1 MKKYTTQIIYLFAIA
16 CLCLACKPKQI
27 SQTGPKASAGPTPVR
42 DITVQFLDSLDAS
55 KAVLIDN
62 TNQIFSRLT
71 KVDMC
76 IQMKGDCA
84 DDESTESI
92 LKRYKKYLQ
101 EDVTNFT
108 DKEIEWLGGL
118 WAEAVN
124 LCNSLNKN
132 ILPSD
137 VKLIKS
143 KGTYYGGDAF
153 YTRENCIVIPSERI
167 ALRESNAML
176 SVLLHE
182 IFHLYSRAQPAK
194 QAALYDIIGFKNIGD
209 SRDLIIGSPLKERI
223 LSNPDG
229 PNFAYGIDLT
239 SSKGGIKCIPII
251 SSTLPNFVEEKGQF
265 FDYLYFDLF
274 EVQKQANGKW
284 KVLSDENGQAMV
296 PDDAMPSF
304 FDQIKYNTQY
314 IIHPDE
320 VLADN
325 FMILALSKKD
335 PSSLE
340 DFDPAGKELLK
351 KIENAL

>member
-1 MKKYTTQIIYLFAIA
+1 MKKYTNQIIFLFGIA
-16 CLCLACKPKQI
+16 CCFFACKPKQI
-27 SQTGPKASAGPTPVR
+27 SQAAPTPVM

-71 KVDMC
+71 KIDMC
-76 IQMKGDCA
+76 IQMKGNCKE
-84 DDESTESI
+84 DESKESI
-92 LKRYKKYLQ
+92 LKRYKAYLQ

-108 DKEIEWLGGL
+108 EEEINWLGGL

-124 LCNSLNKN
+124 LCNGLNKN
-132 ILPSD
+132 ILPNN
-137 VKLIKS
+137 VNLIKS

-167 ALRESNAML
+167 AMRESHAML

-182 IFHLYSRAQPAK
+182 IFHLYSRAQPDK
-194 QAALYDIIGFKNIGD
+194 QAALYNIIGFQNIGD
-209 SRDLIIGSPLKERI
+209 SRDLIIDSPLKERI

-229 PNFAYGIDLT
+229 PNFAYSIDLT
-239 SSKGGIKCIPII
+239 SSKGGIKVIPII
-251 SSTLPNFVEEKGQF
+251 SSTLPKFVQEKGQF

-274 EVQKQANGKW
+274 EVKQQANGKW
-284 KVLSDENGQAMV
+284 KVLSNDNGQAMV

-335 PSSLE
+335 PTSLD
-340 DFDPAGKELLK
+340 DFDEAGKELLK
-351 KIENAL
+351 KIEDNL

>member
-1 MKKYTTQIIYLFAIA
+1 MKKYYNQIILVIGIA
-16 CLCLACKPKQI
+16 CCCLACKPKQI
-27 SQTGPKASAGPTPVR
+27 TQSSPSPTPVT
-42 DITVQFLDSLDAS
+42 DVTVAFLDSIDAS

-62 TNQIFSRLT
+62 TNEIFSRLT
-71 KVDMC
+71 KLDMC
-76 IQMKGDCA
+76 IQMKGSCKE
-84 DDESTESI
+84 DESRASI
-92 LKRYKKYLQ
+92 LKRYKDYLQ

-108 DKEIEWLGGL
+108 DEEIKWLGGL

-124 LCNSLNKN
+124 LCNGLNKN
-132 ILPSD
+132 ILPANVD
-137 VKLIKS
+137 LIKS

-153 YTRENCIVIPSERI
+153 YTRENCIVIPSERM
-167 ALRESNAML
+167 AVRDNHAML

-182 IFHLYSRAQPAK
+182 IFHLYSRAQPDK
-194 QAALYDIIGFKNIGD
+194 QAALYNIIGFKQIGD
-209 SRDLIIGSPLKERI
+209 SRDLIIESPLKERI

-239 SSKGGIKCIPII
+239 SSKGNLKCIPII
-251 SSTLPNFVEEKGQF
+251 SSTLPKFVEEKGQF

-274 EVQKQANGKW
+274 EVQKQSNGKW
-284 KVLSDENGQAMV
+284 KVLSDEEGKAIV

-335 PSSLE
+335 PASL
-340 DFDPAGKELLK
+340 DSFDDAGIALLK

>member
-1 MKKYTTQIIYLFAIA
+1 MKKYTKQIIFLIGMAF
-16 CLCLACKPKQI
+16 CCLACKPKQI
-27 SQTGPKASAGPTPVR
+27 SQSTPTPVT

-55 KAVLIDN
+55 KSVLIDN

-76 IQMKGDCA
+76 IQMKGNCQKG
-84 DDESTESI
+84 ESKESI
-92 LKRYKKYLQ
+92 LNRYKKYLQ

-108 DKEIEWLGGL
+108 EEEINWLGGL

-124 LCNSLNKN
+124 LCNVLNKN
-132 ILPSD
+132 ILPAN

-143 KGTYYGGDAF
+143 KGTYYGEDAF

-167 ALRESNAML
+167 AARESNAML

-182 IFHLYSRAQPAK
+182 IFHLYSREKPDK
-194 QAALYDIIGFKNIGD
+194 QAALYNIIGFEKIGD
-209 SRDLIIGSPLKERI
+209 SRDLLIDAPLKERI

-239 SSKGGIKCIPII
+239 SSKGDIKCIPII
-251 SSTLPNFVEEKGQF
+251 SSTLPGFVKEKGEF

-274 EVQKQANGKW
+274 EVQKQSDGKW
-284 KVLSDENGQAMV
+284 KVLSNDKGQAMV

-325 FMILALSKKD
+325 FMILALSKRD
-335 PSSLE
+335 PSSLD
-340 DFDPAGKELLK
+340 DFDEAGKELLK